1 MAFDFKQSAQN
12 SISNSFLQ
20 AGRIKMSW
28 NDIDN
33 KVVTIIGVD
42 KNLGPA
48 VDSDNN
54 IIVDKSTGEVQMAEY
69 TTTVLEEYPDKFL
82 GGFFDLDR
90 IISNWLDQFKSAEE
104 CTAALKASGG
114 VKIRAHMNFVR
125 GKNRRTI
132 EIL

>member
-1 MAFDFKQSAQN
+1 MEFNFKQIAQS

-20 AGRIKMSW
+20 AGRTKMSW
-28 NDIDN
+28 NDIDG
-33 KVVTIIGVD
+33 KEVTIVGVD

-48 VDSDNN
+48 VDPDNN
-54 IIVDKSTGEVQMAEY
+54 IIVDSSTGEIQMAEY
-69 TTTVLEEYPDKFL
+69 TTTVLEEYPDKYF

-90 IISNWLDQFKSAEE
+90 IISAWLDQFKSAEE

-114 VKIRAHMNFVR
+114 VKIRVHMKFVR
-125 GKNRRTI
+125 GKNRRTV